1 MNPSFLTFLKHW
13 HKHTNCMPL
22 IMLVTEYEEKATK
35 TIMTQVTYNYCCYE
49 IGIKNGQ
56 SLITTFSKK
65 ILVNIPIPWLW
76 ENVNGLKS
84 NYKNTSWHQ
93 VHRYLEKTKRKST
106 SIKPEGS
113 NELVL
118 L

>member
-1 MNPSFLTFLKHW
+1 MIIKYYCNENSYEKEQSLIVTFLK
-13 HKHTNCMPL
+13 
-22 IMLVTEYEEKATK
+22 
-35 TIMTQVTYNYCCYE
+35 
-49 IGIKNGQ
+49 
-56 SLITTFSKK
+56 KK

-93 VHRYLEKTKRKST
+93 VHRYLENRRKRKP
-106 SIKPEGS
+106 SIGGEGS
-113 NELVL
+113 NEQVL